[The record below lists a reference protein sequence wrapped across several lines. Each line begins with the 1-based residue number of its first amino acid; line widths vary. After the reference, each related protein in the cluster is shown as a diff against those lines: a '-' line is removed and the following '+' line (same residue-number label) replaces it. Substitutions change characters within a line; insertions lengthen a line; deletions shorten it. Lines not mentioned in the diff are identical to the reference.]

1 MQGKY
6 LTVAVFAYIPYL
18 FLTVA
23 DQVHFLLRWAGFC
36 SRCAMT
42 FLVQVLLVLSSVA
55 ESKRF
60 DADPDPTS
68 HADADPKPTFF
79 S

>member
-42 FLVQVLLVLSSVA
+42 FLVPVLLSSVA

-68 HADADPKPTFF
+68 NADTDPKPTFF

>member
-23 DQVHFLLRWAGFC
+23 DQVHFLQRWAGFC
-36 SRCAMT
+36 SWCAMT
-42 FLVQVLLVLSSVA
+42 FLVPVLLSSVA

>member
-42 FLVQVLLVLSSVA
+42 FLVLVLLSSVA

>member
-23 DQVHFLLRWAGFC
+23 DQVHFLQRWAGFC

-42 FLVQVLLVLSSVA
+42 FLVPVLLSSVA

-68 HADADPKPTFF
+68 NADADPKPTFF